1 MTINLEKLEINA
13 RALVSA
19 AMKAGADKCDVVVAN
34 GNSLGIGVREG
45 KVENTGR
52 AEGDEFSLRV
62 FVGKRTASVSANQPG
77 DFAMLA
83 ERAVAM
89 ARVSPEDPFQDLVAE
104 DELAKNWPDLDTLDN
119 HIPDADE
126 LTARALEAENAAL
139 SVDGVSKS
147 MGASA
152 GWGTSGFVLATSN
165 GFAGNYSVSRF
176 SSSASALCGEGEAME
191 RDYDMHAVT
200 HIGDLRDPAEIGRT
214 AGERA
219 VRRSNPKTVKSGSY
233 PLVFDRRIAGGMLGA
248 LLGAI
253 NASSVARKTSFLR
266 NSMGKA
272 VANPAVT
279 VHDDPH
285 RIRGLGSRPFDGEGL
300 ATARRAIVENGM
312 LTGWTL
318 DLSSAR
324 KLDLAPTGNAARG
337 VSSPPSPAN
346 WNIELVGNGQ
356 RRADLIKGIG
366 SGLLV
371 TSMIGSTINPN
382 TGDYSRGASGFWIE
396 NGEIAWPVNE
406 CTIAGNLHDMLR
418 RMVPADDA
426 RPWLSRVAPSILIEG
441 MTLAGQ

>member
-89 ARVSPEDPFQDLVAE
+89 ARVSPEDPFQDLVSE

-285 RIRGLGSRPFDGEGL
+285 RIRGLGSRPFDGEGRECGPL
-300 ATARRAIVENGM
+300 LPIDRGELTTWLLDGATARELGLESNGRA
-312 LTGWTL
+312 
-318 DLSSAR
+318 SRS
-324 KLDLAPTGNAARG
+324 
-337 VSSPPSPAN
+337 
-346 WNIELVGNGQ
+346 
-356 RRADLIKGIG
+356 G
-366 SGLLV
+366 SG
-371 TSMIGSTINPN
+371 TSPSSTNAWIEAGEKSPEDFMREIGTGILITETIGHGINMV
-382 TGDYSRGASGFWIE
+382 TGDFSKGASGFFIE
-396 NGEIAWPVNE
+396 NGEIAYPVAGF
-406 CTIAGNLHDMLR
+406 TIAGNLKDMFLS
-418 RMVPADDA
+418 MLPASDLEF
-426 RPWLSRVAPSILIEG
+426 RGSTNAPSLLIEG
-441 MTLAGQ
+441 MTVGGT